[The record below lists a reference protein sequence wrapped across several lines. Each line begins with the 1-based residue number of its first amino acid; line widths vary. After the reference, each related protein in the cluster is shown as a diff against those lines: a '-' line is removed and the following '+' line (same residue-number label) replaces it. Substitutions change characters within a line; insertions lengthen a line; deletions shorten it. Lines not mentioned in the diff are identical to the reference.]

1 MQTGKKKLVLDH
13 LIVQKMD
20 DDDTAGDDLQSIL
33 TFGAKALFE
42 EDQSSKDIICVYMIV
57 VTGQISNSRFFRP

>member
-13 LIVQKMD
+13 LIVQKID
-20 DDDTAGDDLQSIL
+20 EDDTEDLRSLL

-42 EDQSSKDIICVYMIV
+42 EGEGNHDINCQFHRVPMI
-57 VTGQISNSRFFRP
+57 IDAN

>member
-20 DDDTAGDDLQSIL
+20 NDDSAGDDLQSIL
-33 TFGAKALFE
+33 TFGARALFE
-42 EDQSSKDIICVYMIV
+42 DGDQSSKDITCEYMASA
-57 VTGQISNSRFFRP
+57 TE